1 MEITNKIVNSFNCA
15 IEGLS
20 YILRTQR
27 NFRIHFLFAVFI
39 ILLGLYFGVDRHDF
53 MLLVILIFF
62 VLVSEIFN
70 TCIELVT
77 DMVSETYHPIAKII
91 KDISAGAVLLAS
103 SIAAIVGYIIFV
115 NHLETPLEMGI
126 NYIKGVPSHIT
137 IIAFILALS
146 FAIIIKLILHRGKP
160 LLGGMPSVHS
170 TVAFAMWGAIIFIS
184 HSGLLTAIGFLLALM
199 VAQSRV
205 AGKIHSIYE
214 VVAGAVLGILLSIV
228 LFQIFM

>member
-1 MEITNKIVNSFNCA
+1 MEITNKIVKSFNCA

-27 NFRIHFLFAVFI
+27 NFRIHFLFAIFI
-39 ILLGLYFGVDRHDF
+39 ILLGLYFGVDRHEF
-53 MLLVILIFF
+53 MLIVILIFF
-62 VLVSEIFN
+62 VLVTEIFN

-137 IIAFILALS
+137 ILVFILALS
-146 FAIIIKLILHRGKP
+146 FSIIIKLILHKGKP

-170 TVAFAMWGAIIFIS
+170 AVAFAMWGAIIFIS

-205 AGKIHSIYE
+205 AGKIHSIPE